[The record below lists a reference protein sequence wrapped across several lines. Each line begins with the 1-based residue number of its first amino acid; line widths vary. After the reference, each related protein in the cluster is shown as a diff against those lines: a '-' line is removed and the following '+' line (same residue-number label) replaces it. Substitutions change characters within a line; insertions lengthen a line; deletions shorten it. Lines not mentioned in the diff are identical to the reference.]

1 MSPSSPYPDVPGL
14 TKRDLDDATSIIKDI
29 KDGTFDI
36 KRLDLMSRFGI
47 DRSALLRHEVTDV
60 PQYLSDNSLD
70 LYLQVVKAAAM
81 LRHEEQVRLYVCAS
95 LFRLF
100 VTNLAGFLAVCDR
113 LGRYAH
119 NPFRMYI
126 TAQLA
131 IWMVQEPG
139 LSGLFVTNLAGFLAV
154 CDRLGRIPVCLGDL
168 AGMRITLS
176 ACTLNCL

>member
-1 MSPSSPYPDVPGL
+1 MFAHICFQLVQEHADMIMSPSSPYPDVPGL

-100 VTNLAGFLAVCDR
+100 VTNLAG
-113 LGRYAH
+113 
-119 NPFRMYI
+119 
-126 TAQLA
+126 
-131 IWMVQEPG
+131 
-139 LSGLFVTNLAGFLAV
+139 
-154 CDRLGRIPVCLGDL
+154 
-168 AGMRITLS
+168 MRILFS
-176 ACTLNCL
+176 ACTSLHSWLYGWCRNQGFPGCL